1 MIIWFYLTGLI
12 LSVTSSW
19 RNPSPSFVLLP
30 MGLIPL
36 WVRSNLCRGQWK
48 DWHRLNRRWFR
59 INGSAACQDGGV
71 FLLSRISFALTT
83 ESSPTIKQEKST
95 IPCCVFSW
103 FSLVGQGLGAFNPV
117 PLVPVTR
124 SFSNWS
130 WNFQFSNWS
139 WNMMTLSAFCW
150 SFCTSFFAVL
160 FFFFL

>member
-1 MIIWFYLTGLI
+1 MIIWFSLTGLI

-36 WVRSNLCRGQWK
+36 WVWSNLCRGQWK

-71 FLLSRISFALTT
+71 FLLSRVYFALNT
-83 ESSPTIKQEKST
+83 ESSTIKQEKST
-95 IPCCVFSW
+95 IPCCVFPW
-103 FSLVGQGLGAFNPV
+103 FSLIGQGWGAFNPA

-124 SFSNWS
+124 SLL
-130 WNFQFSNWS
+130 SNWS

-150 SFCTSFFAVL
+150 SICTNFLQFCFSFSCNFA
-160 FFFFL
+160 